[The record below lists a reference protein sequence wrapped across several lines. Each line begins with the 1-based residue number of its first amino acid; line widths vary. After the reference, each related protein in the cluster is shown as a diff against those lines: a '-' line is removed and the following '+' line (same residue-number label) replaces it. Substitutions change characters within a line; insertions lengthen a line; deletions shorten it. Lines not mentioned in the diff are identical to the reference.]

1 MYESTKE
8 WVNIPAQL
16 KVFKGRTGSGSKS
29 YDNLVDILVYPV
41 GEVKVVTDD
50 KGAEFVS
57 STQFYVDGSISLR
70 ANDIIIFEEKEHI
83 IGRVSSFYREGRCD
97 IRVGYSR

>member
-8 WVNIPAQL
+8 WVNIPATL
-16 KVFKGRTGSGSKS
+16 KIFKGRTGSGSKQ
-29 YDNLVDILVYPV
+29 YGDPVDIRVYPV

-57 STQFYVDGSISLR
+57 STQFYVDGNISLR
-70 ANDIIIFEEKEHI
+70 ANDIIIFEDEEYI
-83 IGRVSSFYREGRCD
+83 IGRVSSFYRGGRCD

>member
-16 KVFKGRTGSGSKS
+16 KIFKGRTGSGSKS
-29 YDNLVDILVYPV
+29 YDNPVDILVYPV
-41 GEVKVVTDD
+41 KKNKIVTDE

-57 STQFYVDGSISLR
+57 STQNYVDGSISLR
-70 ANDIIIFEEKEHI
+70 ASDISGFEEKEHI

>member
-8 WVNIPAQL
+8 WVNMPAEL
-16 KVFKGRTGSGSKS
+16 RIFKGRTGSGSKS
-29 YDNLVDILVYPV
+29 YGNPVSILVYSV

-50 KGAEFVS
+50 SGAEFVS

-70 ANDIIIFEEKEHI
+70 ANDIITFDGNEYT
-83 IGRVSSFYREGRCD
+83 IGRVSSFYRDGRCD

>member
-16 KVFKGRTGSGSKS
+16 KIFKGRTGSGSKS
-29 YDNLVDILVYPV
+29 YDNPVGILVYPV

-57 STQFYVDGSISLR
+57 STQFYIDGSISLR
-70 ANDIIIFEEKEHI
+70 ANDIIIFEDNEDI